1 MRLQGDRSLEA
12 FLKSEVGHTRQVL
25 VESNGRGHTQH
36 FAPVVFDHP
45 PAVGSIVEAVNHCRR
60 SAASAGAAGRMS
72 FFKKMFTRALR
83 RHRYRRLRR
92 RPMNESTAA
101 TAELS
106 GEPARHEP
114 AAGASPAPPRK
125 WFERLRQG
133 MAKSS
138 KSLTSGI
145 TDIFTKRRLDAATLE
160 ELEEVLIR
168 ADLGPAAAARIAG
181 AVGEGRYDRDVDPEE
196 VKRILAAQV
205 AKLLSPAEVAFRFD
219 EARKPFVILV
229 VGVNGSGQDD
239 DDRQARRHCP
249 PRRFL
254 GGVCRL

>member
-1 MRLQGDRSLEA
+1 M
-12 FLKSEVGHTRQVL
+12 
-25 VESNGRGHTQH
+25 
-36 FAPVVFDHP
+36 VFDHP
-45 PAVGSIVEAVNHCRR
+45 PAVGSIVDAFIT
-60 SAASAGAAGRMS
+60 AAGPRHLQALAGRMS
-72 FFKKMFTRALR
+72 FLKKMFTRGCAGADIGG
-83 RHRYRRLRR
+83 LRR
-92 RPMNESTAA
+92 RRRTRALPRLPSSPAS
-101 TAELS
+101 L
-106 GEPARHEP
+106 ARHEP
-114 AAGASPAPPRK
+114 AAGAPSTPPRK

-168 ADLGPAAAARIAG
+168 ADLGPATAARIAS

-205 AKLLSPAEVAFRFD
+205 AKVLSPAEIAFRFD

-239 DDRQARRHCP
+239 DDRQARRHCTP
-249 PRRFL
+249 
-254 GGVCRL
+254 